1 MGRPKK
7 VNVEEALPV
16 PEPVAVL
23 EPSPATEAGLFD
35 DLPDPVRDIPM
46 VRPDD
51 GIPPL
56 DADLTVDEK
65 QEFIRLLNT
74 EIPIAVR
81 AKQLAKL
88 ARMTGSKTA
97 AVGLRALQEINSVC
111 GLSSDKPREAGPM
124 FVLPEGTKI
133 AIAVQTVEK

>member
-7 VNVEEALPV
+7 VNVEKALPV
-16 PEPVAVL
+16 PEPVVAF

-35 DLPDPVRDIPM
+35 DLPEPVGDIPM

-56 DADLTVDEK
+56 DTDLTVDEK
-65 QEFIRLLNT
+65 QEFIKLLNS

-81 AKQLAKL
+81 AHQLAKL

-124 FVLPEGTKI
+124 FVLPAGSKI
-133 AIAVQTVEK
+133 AILVDKSDK